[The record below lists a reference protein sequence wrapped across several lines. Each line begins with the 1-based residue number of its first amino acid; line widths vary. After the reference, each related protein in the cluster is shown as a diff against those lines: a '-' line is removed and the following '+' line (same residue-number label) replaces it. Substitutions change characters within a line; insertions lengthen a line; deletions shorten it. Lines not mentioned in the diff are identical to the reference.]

1 MWVMTKS
8 DWPVLINLSRT
19 AHIGYQQIAKFDPRT
34 RIVASAWEQE
44 YTLAECADGDQAK
57 ALISLISQ
65 ALAERGKPPRSAW
78 NRSGIAGGEPRRGTA
93 VERADKRLDRNE
105 TASAVIAFK
114 SVEGICIPG
123 VHQAG

>member
-19 AHIGYQQIAKFDPRT
+19 AHVGYQQIAKFDPRT

-57 ALISLISQ
+57 ALISLIAQ
-65 ALAERGKPPRSAW
+65 ALENGEEVLDLRGVDLARL
-78 NRSGIAGGEPRRGTA
+78 A
-93 VERADKRLDRNE
+93 VNVDVGQR
-105 TASAVIAFK
+105 
-114 SVEGICIPG
+114 
-123 VHQAG
+123 

>member
-1 MWVMTKS
+1 MTKS
-8 DWPVLINLSRT
+8 DWPVLVNLSRT

-65 ALAERGKPPRSAW
+65 ALGNGENLLDLRGVDLAQLTV
-78 NRSGIAGGEPRRGTA
+78 NVDVA
-93 VERADKRLDRNE
+93 
-105 TASAVIAFK
+105 
-114 SVEGICIPG
+114 
-123 VHQAG
+123 QQ

>member
-8 DWPVLINLSRT
+8 DWPVLINLSRA
-19 AHIGYQQIAKFDPRT
+19 AHIGYQQVAKFDPRT

-65 ALAERGKPPRSAW
+65 ALGDGGKL
-78 NRSGIAGGEPRRGTA
+78 
-93 VERADKRLDRNE
+93 LDLR
-105 TASAVIAFK
+105 TIDLAQLATSDDV
-114 SVEGICIPG
+114 G
-123 VHQAG
+123 QR